1 MTDFSSF
8 GNSSVPWWNAFFTH
22 SPTRAFT
29 CTHTL
34 TCFTLTEDIDSKK
47 YRKDDCWL
55 LERVQ
60 SKASRSNW
68 GWMNSS
74 ALFGTYQKDW
84 ITPRNILSLIPAW
97 LNHWDQVVRNLKLI
111 EVSLWIRR
119 SGTYVSLLSVYIFQE
134 TLPNI
139 SHSVITSLPITLLL
153 SSVGC
158 SFPWL
163 TEASETGV
171 REYMEWH
178 IFKSFQ
184 LQRVFVR
191 GQRV

>member
-22 SPTRAFT
+22 SPTCAFT

-34 TCFTLTEDIDSKK
+34 TCFTLTEDLDSKK

-111 EVSLWIRR
+111 KFHFE
-119 SGTYVSLLSVYIFQE
+119 
-134 TLPNI
+134 
-139 SHSVITSLPITLLL
+139 
-153 SSVGC
+153 
-158 SFPWL
+158 
-163 TEASETGV
+163 SEGGV
-171 REYMEWH
+171 RMWAFSLCTYFRRFFRTFPTQWLPPCPSH
-178 IFKSFQ
+178 FY
-184 LQRVFVR
+184 
-191 GQRV
+191 